1 MLCLSSEL
9 CAVSLAEEHRHCHV
23 NVCVALVLHLGGLNG
38 TLKLTLATPL
48 RTVD

>member
-1 MLCLSSEL
+1 MLCLGSEL
-9 CAVSLAEEHRHCHV
+9 CAVSFAEEHRHCHV
-23 NVCVALVLHLGGLNG
+23 SVCVALVLHLGGLNG